1 MILDTLKNYDIVL
14 ASGSPRRKHLLKEMG
29 LEFRVES
36 RKVKERFPDH
46 FTPAEGAVFLSELK
60 SKAFQNEDLKDNT
73 LLITADT
80 IVAVKGEI
88 LGKPHDKQ
96 QAVDILRKLSGT
108 HHEVITGMTLR
119 IKDRFHSFFSTTEVY
134 FKELSDAEIDY
145 YIENYKPY
153 DKAGAY
159 GIQEW
164 IGHVAIYKIEGSYF
178 NVMGLPTHR
187 LFDEL
192 SLFLG

>member
-1 MILDTLKNYDIVL
+1 MILDTLKKYDIVL

-29 LEFRVES
+29 LEFRVET
-36 RKVKERFPDH
+36 RKVKERFSDDL
-46 FTPAEGAVFLSELK
+46 TPAEGALFLSELK
-60 SKAFQNEDLKDNT
+60 SRAFQNEDMKDNT

-80 IVAVKGEI
+80 IVSVKGEI
-88 LGKPHDKQ
+88 LGKPHNKE
-96 QAVDILRKLSGT
+96 QASEILRKLSGT
-108 HHEVITGMTLR
+108 NHEVITGMTLR
-119 IKDRFHSFFSTTEVY
+119 IKDRFHSFYATTEVY
-134 FKELSDAEIDY
+134 FKHLSEEEIDY
-145 YIENYKPY
+145 YIENYKPF

-164 IGHVAIYKIEGSYF
+164 IGHVAIYRIDGSYF

-192 SLFLG
+192 DIFLK